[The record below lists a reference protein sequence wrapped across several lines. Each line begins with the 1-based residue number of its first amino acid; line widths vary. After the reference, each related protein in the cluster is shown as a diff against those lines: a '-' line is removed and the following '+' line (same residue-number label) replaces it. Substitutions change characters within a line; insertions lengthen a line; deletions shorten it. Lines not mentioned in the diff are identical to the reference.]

1 VAPPKGRI
9 EVRRYAVVGGG
20 IVGLATARALHQA
33 QPDARITVLEK
44 ETGPGR
50 HQSGHNSGVIHS
62 GIYYPPGSA
71 KAAMCRAGTASMT
84 AFTGQHGI
92 PVVRTGKLIV
102 ATDPAELPRLE
113 ALYRRGL
120 AHGLDVSWLGSE
132 QAREHE
138 PFVAALAAVRV
149 PGTAITD
156 YPAICVALAGELAGA
171 GVGLLFG
178 APVTGLRRLP
188 DGSTVETGAGPV
200 AADVVINC
208 AGLHSDRIAG
218 LDRPAET
225 ATVTETDC
233 RIVPFR
239 GEYYQ
244 LRPDRRHLVKGLIY
258 PVPDP
263 AFPFLGVHLTATVH
277 GHVHAG
283 PNAVLAL
290 AREGYRRR
298 TVRPADVAE
307 LVRFPGV
314 RRLARR
320 HLGTGL
326 AELARSFSKQRFAAD
341 LARLVPGITA
351 QDLVASPAGVRA
363 QALRPDGS
371 LVEDF
376 LIVRRGPNVH
386 VLNAPSPAATCALE
400 IGRHIAALAAR

>member
-1 VAPPKGRI
+1 M
-9 EVRRYAVVGGG
+9 RRYAVIGGG
-20 IVGLATARALHQA
+20 IVGLATARALHHT

-44 ETGPGR
+44 ETGPAR

-84 AFTGQHGI
+84 AFAEQHDV
-92 PVVRTGKLIV
+92 PVIRTGKLIV
-102 ATDPAELPRLE
+102 ATDPDELPRLD
-113 ALYRRGL
+113 ALHRRGL
-120 AHGLDVSWLGSE
+120 AHGLDVSLLGPE

-138 PFVAALAAVRV
+138 PFVAGLAAIKV

-156 YPAICVALAGELAGA
+156 YPAICAALVAELADA

-178 APVTGLRRLP
+178 TPVTGLRRLP
-188 DGSTVETGAGPV
+188 DASTVETGAGPV
-200 AADVVINC
+200 TADVVINC
-208 AGLHSDRIAG
+208 AGLHSDRIAD
-218 LDRPAET
+218 LDRQAGEAP
-225 ATVTETDC
+225 DC

-239 GEYYQ
+239 GEYFQ

-263 AFPFLGVHLTATVH
+263 ALPFLGVHLTSTVH

-298 TVRPADVAE
+298 TVSPADLIE
-307 LVRFPGV
+307 LARFPGV

-326 AELARSFSKQRFAAD
+326 TELGRSLSKQRFAAD

-351 QDLVASPAGVRA
+351 EDLIAGPAGVRA
-363 QALRPDGS
+363 QALRSDGS